1 MSELFQIRAV
11 WTGPGGLP
19 GTNTLYAPTD
29 IAIGDVLD
37 GVNDLYDFWVTG
49 NIADDFHV
57 TVPST
62 GERIESDTGQV
73 VGTWSHGTDTQHDGT
88 DTSNFVTDATQVL
101 LQLRT
106 GFFVAG
112 RELRGRLF
120 LPGLRVTGT
129 TVGNLDPDI
138 ADALADAAN
147 AALAATCAVFSRTH
161 HEWATI
167 DHCDVWSELAVLR
180 SRRG

>member
-1 MSELFQIRAV
+1 MAELYQIRV
-11 WTGPGGLP
+11 MWTGPGGLP
-19 GTNTLYAPTD
+19 GTNTLYAPTS
-29 IAIGDVLD
+29 IAIGDILD
-37 GVNDLYDFWVTG
+37 AANDFYDFWVTG
-49 NIADDFHV
+49 NIADDFHA

-62 GERIESDTGQV
+62 GERIDVDTGIV
-73 VGTWSHGTDTQHDGT
+73 VGTWAHGSDTQHDGT

-106 GFFVAG
+106 GFFVSG

-129 TVGNLDPDI
+129 TVGNLDPSIISDTE
-138 ADALADAAN
+138 DAAN
-147 AALAATCAVFSRTH
+147 AAFAATMAVYSRTH
-161 HEWATI
+161 HTFATI
-167 DHCDVWSELAVLR
+167 DHCNVWSELAVLR